1 VDSGEIEPVC
11 SSRGAALLRFV
22 AFCQFLEMG
31 NCVVVHL
38 VIVLVVLDAY
48 RPVCGYSKF
57 IKLSFR

>member
-1 VDSGEIEPVC
+1 MC